1 MADSVLTSRSAVRS
15 VEHSAKTSEE
25 IVQENDLLPKLMPY
39 LDRHMIFPLLE
50 FFASQ
55 DGTSAEEITK
65 AKYELLKQTNMT
77 DYVASLWK
85 DIHKTN
91 NVPDEFTKK
100 KEDVLQK
107 LEVFVEESSKIT
119 ELLGREDVVSGL
131 RSDKVANLQFLK
143 EQHEVRMLPLRTQRH
158 FSKVDA

>member
-1 MADSVLTSRSAVRS
+1 MADSTSISAS
-15 VEHSAKTSEE
+15 AAQNSEQSKSAKTSEE
-25 IVQENDLLPKLMPY
+25 VVQENDLLPKLMPY

-55 DGTSAEEITK
+55 DGMSADEITK
-65 AKYELLKQTNMT
+65 AKYELLNQTNMT

-85 DIHKTN
+85 EIHNTN

-100 KEDVLQK
+100 KEEVLQK
-107 LEVFVEESSKIT
+107 LEIFVEESSKIT

-143 EQHEVRMLPLRTQRH
+143 EQHGVCIP
-158 FSKVDA
+158 S